1 MAKAKLLIQIGG
13 EKIKGISNLD
23 QQFEFHYV
31 DVSLYKLEESF
42 EKLSAIPL
50 ENPNNSGNIFLFGS
64 NEIEKL
70 SLEILRYLPSYQIF
84 YEDIGNTSVKNRKVL
99 ALKGAMQVNLLDQGY
114 NFVEYLNVNYAV
126 KPWGTSIDNSMVELS
141 KNFFGEIQK
150 KGSGKFIFDGD
161 FGDDFS
167 EIILWKNKWGPT
179 GRTQLHAE
187 IKVHGE
193 NIKYF
198 YRAYYEKDGEIILW
212 DFDGENLNLGEVYRN
227 IGFPN
232 FPLNIALFAKGRGK
246 LEIGDIHLRYHLSSD
261 NFLAIGGKR
270 LVDPNRGNEELGYYF
285 NVGDLKP
292 PLNIYFSGFR
302 PSEGYEGRWMM
313 GSLGSPFMLVYD
325 PRIVGGAFYRGG
337 NLEKQLVEII
347 QEKLDYLGFT
357 NNQLNLSGL
366 SMGTYA
372 SFYYG
377 AMLEPHGILV
387 GKPLAGI
394 GNLALNSRLYS
405 PYEWDLAMDT
415 IIHTQGELN
424 KDSALEMDKDF
435 WNLFLSADF
444 SKTTFAIAYMLQDTD
459 RPFNKIFKHLKE
471 NYPTAKVL
479 HKGLE
484 GRHNDD
490 TNGINTWFFK
500 QYQDLLAAD
509 FKRNFHK
516 NELETEIKEVSDE

>member
-179 GRTQLHAE
+179 GRTQLHA
-187 IKVHGE
+187 
-193 NIKYF
+193 
-198 YRAYYEKDGEIILW
+198 
-212 DFDGENLNLGEVYRN
+212 
-227 IGFPN
+227 
-232 FPLNIALFAKGRGK
+232 
-246 LEIGDIHLRYHLSSD
+246 
-261 NFLAIGGKR
+261 
-270 LVDPNRGNEELGYYF
+270 
-285 NVGDLKP
+285 
-292 PLNIYFSGFR
+292 
-302 PSEGYEGRWMM
+302 
-313 GSLGSPFMLVYD
+313 
-325 PRIVGGAFYRGG
+325 
-337 NLEKQLVEII
+337 
-347 QEKLDYLGFT
+347 
-357 NNQLNLSGL
+357 
-366 SMGTYA
+366 
-372 SFYYG
+372 
-377 AMLEPHGILV
+377 
-387 GKPLAGI
+387 
-394 GNLALNSRLYS
+394 
-405 PYEWDLAMDT
+405 
-415 IIHTQGELN
+415 
-424 KDSALEMDKDF
+424 
-435 WNLFLSADF
+435 
-444 SKTTFAIAYMLQDTD
+444 
-459 RPFNKIFKHLKE
+459 
-471 NYPTAKVL
+471 
-479 HKGLE
+479 
-484 GRHNDD
+484 
-490 TNGINTWFFK
+490 
-500 QYQDLLAAD
+500 
-509 FKRNFHK
+509 
-516 NELETEIKEVSDE
+516 